1 MSHQHLSHTM
11 GVPGLWKVYLA
22 LLSASAACTDT
33 HYPTDALSSLTNPV
47 PNTGHSRRG
56 FRTQPSGTVHDDHW
70 SRRQVRF
77 SFFFLL
83 AWTDITL
90 SIWMMKAQKV
100 FHKPSHTQCGKN
112 PELRA
117 LFYRLCYL
125 ARFQLSAVFIFDGAG
140 RPSSKRAKQVR
151 SKPHWLTEDFKKFI
165 SMFGF
170 HYYMVYPS
178 IFISFIYLVSC
189 QSGTWRS

>member
-1 MSHQHLSHTM
+1 MNATVGDCTQWLLGST
-11 GVPGLWKVYLA
+11 PGAIFLV
-22 LLSASAACTDT
+22 
-33 HYPTDALSSLTNPV
+33 SL
-47 PNTGHSRRG
+47 
-56 FRTQPSGTVHDDHW
+56 
-70 SRRQVRF
+70 
-77 SFFFLL
+77 FLL
-83 AWTDITL
+83 ALTDILL

-125 ARFQLSAVFIFDGAG
+125 ARFQLSAVFIFDGAS
-140 RPSSKRAKQVR
+140 RPSSKRSKHVR

-170 HYYMVYPS
+170 HYYVVLYPS
-178 IFISFIYLVSC
+178 IFIFIYLWSIMSIRHLEK
-189 QSGTWRS
+189 QKQN